1 MFSIVG
7 DWEGFT
13 KFKQPGKIQKNDT
26 WTHQRHYCKLAKKKI
41 PSLPLWAADMQ
52 LRKKRKGR
60 RDRQPLLLFFIFFLS
75 WGMLREDEEIGS
87 QAWETSMEAEK
98 FWGMGRKKEKRQLS
112 DEKRIVM
119 GMRGRRINC
128 QENLKIEL
136 KFVG

>member
-1 MFSIVG
+1 
-7 DWEGFT
+7 
-13 KFKQPGKIQKNDT
+13 
-26 WTHQRHYCKLAKKKI
+26 
-41 PSLPLWAADMQ
+41 
-52 LRKKRKGR
+52 
-60 RDRQPLLLFFIFFLS
+60 
-75 WGMLREDEEIGS
+75 
-87 QAWETSMEAEK
+87 MEAEK